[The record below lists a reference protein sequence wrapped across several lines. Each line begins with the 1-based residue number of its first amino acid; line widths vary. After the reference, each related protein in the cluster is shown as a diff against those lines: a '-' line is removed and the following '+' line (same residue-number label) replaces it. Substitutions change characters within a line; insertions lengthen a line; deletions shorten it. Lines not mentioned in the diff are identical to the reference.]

1 MNGQYRRLIKSKYQI
16 AAVKGMLQQQATSL
30 SRASAIGS
38 TRHNHPR
45 FMLAGATTLLALAYC
60 SKLGLQ
66 YAYADDGEAEQP
78 AEPLPTQPEEPETAP
93 EQDDSSL
100 LVRVKG
106 YDQVTQLLDRLSNKF
121 IFLKH
126 GFEQEPHLQ
135 AVEELAQTL
144 LRLGKLEMQ
153 VYQIDYTDEDSKRA
167 ILDFFKNKGATF
179 DDAMI
184 KQNSFIL
191 TNTSNDSWLQEFNM
205 VSLF

>member
-1 MNGQYRRLIKSKYQI
+1 M
-16 AAVKGMLQQQATSL
+16 
-30 SRASAIGS
+30 
-38 TRHNHPR
+38 
-45 FMLAGATTLLALAYC
+45 
-60 SKLGLQ
+60 
-66 YAYADDGEAEQP
+66 
-78 AEPLPTQPEEPETAP
+78 
-93 EQDDSSL
+93 
-100 LVRVKG
+100 RVKG
-106 YDQVTQLLDRLSNKF
+106 YDQVTELLDRLSNKF